1 MGRRAKSKNGNFV
14 FRNCKGVEYEVIFRK
29 PDKRI
34 FGEECDGICEDPE
47 EKHPKIC
54 INPYNT
60 KQTEL
65 NTCIHEFAH
74 AFFWDKSE
82 REQFEEAGV
91 DLAKYDEAKALLD
104 TYADDFDFYKSLL
117 NYKDTSC

>member
-14 FRNCKGVEYEVIFRK
+14 FRNCKGIEYEVIFRK

-47 EKHPKIC
+47 EKNPKIC

-82 REQFEEAGV
+82 REIYKFANTISRFLYEECGWR
-91 DLAKYDEAKALLD
+91 KTERSRKR
-104 TYADDFDFYKSLL
+104 
-117 NYKDTSC
+117 NYRGK

>member
-1 MGRRAKSKNGNFV
+1 MARSKAKNGNFK
-14 FRNCKGVEYEVIFRK
+14 FRNCKGVEYEVVFRK

-34 FGEECDGICEDPE
+34 YGEDCDGTCEDPSE
-47 EKHPKIC
+47 EHPKIC
-54 INPYNT
+54 ISPYNT

-82 REQFEEAGV
+82 REI
-91 DLAKYDEAKALLD
+91 
-104 TYADDFDFYKSLL
+104 YKFANTVSRFLY
-117 NYKDTSC
+117 NECGWRKTERSRKQHYKGK

>member
-1 MGRRAKSKNGNFV
+1 MRRRTKARNGNFV
-14 FRNCKGVEYEVIFRK
+14 FRNCKGVEYEVVFRK
-29 PDKRI
+29 PDKRLY
-34 FGEECDGICEDPE
+34 GEKCDGICEDPT

-74 AFFWDKSE
+74 AFFWDKPEKEIYKFANTISRFLYHECGWRKTE
-82 REQFEEAGV
+82 RSR
-91 DLAKYDEAKALLD
+91 KAQ
-104 TYADDFDFYKSLL
+104 YRGK
-117 NYKDTSC
+117 